1 MPERQPWLQVVA
13 SAVQGY
19 DCCFASQQVAAA
31 WIDDKAP
38 AGRAGRLKA

>member
-19 DCCFASQQVAAA
+19 YCCFASQQVAAA